1 MMECTWFWAAE
12 YLVGIGMLLA
22 LFVYVAAL
30 DALMRRRD
38 RKHRRGE

>member
-1 MMECTWFWAAE
+1 MMGCIRFWVAE

-38 RKHRRGE
+38 RKRRRGE